1 MSEEEKKALEYLRE
15 GLKSDNRRSA
25 FYKIEADDMRIVL
38 NLVEKLQKDLEL
50 DNEAEI
56 ALNNQ
61 IMNLSRENEE
71 LKATLRDTQ
80 NSWFEDTKKI
90 EKLKKQNQ
98 CYINS
103 MQSIVPVLTQD
114 YIEKQKIKDKVE
126 EIQEEYSKLDEQLD
140 EYIKS
145 AEKDVSTYYEN
156 KERISIMQT
165 LSWVIDN
172 LNELL
177 EESEE
182 KDGEGK
188 KSTNTSRNTRA

>member
-1 MSEEEKKALEYLRE
+1 MSKNLEEDIAFLEGMTNEYRQFGELYNEDYDDNYRIYRAIDDVLAAYKDLKNDFNKANNIAIKNMTEYVPKKEYEELKAQNKELETQYL
-15 GLKSDNRRSA
+15 
-25 FYKIEADDMRIVL
+25 
-38 NLVEKLQKDLEL
+38 LQKDL
-50 DNEAEI
+50 
-56 ALNNQ
+56 
-61 IMNLSRENEE
+61 
-71 LKATLRDTQ
+71 
-80 NSWFEDTKKI
+80 
-90 EKLKKQNQ
+90 
-98 CYINS
+98 INS
-103 MQSIVPVLTQD
+103 NEYISI
-114 YIEKQKIKDKVE
+114 QKVKDKIE
-126 EIQEEYSKLDEQLD
+126 EIQEEYSKLDEQVD

-188 KSTNTSRNTRA
+188 KSTNTNRNTRT